1 MDDGA
6 PAEQPHEE
14 EHMPSRRTRR
24 TRWIAGGAAA
34 GLSVVVVGVAVAF
47 SKKSVSMP
55 VVKDV
60 SIPSLAAKAVRHPL
74 DHQVPVR
81 QHVRRQ
87 PYGPNRSL
95 RKVITIPGHF
105 RGPKA
110 A

>member
-1 MDDGA
+1 
-6 PAEQPHEE
+6 
-14 EHMPSRRTRR
+14 
-24 TRWIAGGAAA
+24 
-34 GLSVVVVGVAVAF
+34 VAF
-47 SKKSVSMP
+47 SKKSVSVP

-60 SIPSLAAKAVRHPL
+60 SIPSLAAKAFRRPL

-95 RKVITIPGHF
+95 RKDIIIPNHF
-105 RGPKA
+105 RWPKA